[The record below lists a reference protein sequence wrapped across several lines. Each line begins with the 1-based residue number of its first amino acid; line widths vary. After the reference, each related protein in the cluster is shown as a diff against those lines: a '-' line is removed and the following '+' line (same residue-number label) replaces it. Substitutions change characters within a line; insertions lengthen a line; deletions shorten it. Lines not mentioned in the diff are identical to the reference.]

1 MNDDYFDQ
9 GGRRD
14 DVVAALDASI
24 AAHPSGE
31 LRAAK
36 EHVRGVLAAM
46 PDQWVGCSIRW
57 HPTPANGWTISL
69 SYCTAAAH
77 PGGPPAVEAQQAAP
91 LPGEA
96 SP

>member
-1 MNDDYFDQ
+1 MNDDCFDQ

-24 AAHPSGE
+24 AAHPGGE

-36 EHVRGVLAAM
+36 EYVRGVLAAM

-69 SYCTAAAH
+69 SYCTTADVGEPA
-77 PGGPPAVEAQQAAP
+77 AVEAQQASAVS
-91 LPGEA
+91 GEA
-96 SP
+96 QP